1 MSSGSDVPGQ
11 VGSSAQTDS
20 QHGTPSAQS
29 SQPGF
34 LTQIAKAGFLVHAVL
49 LYVATMAF
57 LVPVA
62 PVAWVIS
69 GMEGVAAA
77 IAGAFL
83 CFSGGLL
90 TLVWNLAFPGPKLL
104 VVRVLG
110 GMLPRMGVPLMG
122 GLTLQITVKPLA
134 EAGIL
139 IYLLVFYPALLSLET
154 WLSLAS
160 LDTSGQD
167 TDKSPPPRPTKNV

>member
-1 MSSGSDVPGQ
+1 MSPNSDLVQ
-11 VGSSAQTDS
+11 R
-20 QHGTPSAQS
+20 
-29 SQPGF
+29 
-34 LTQIAKAGFLVHAVL
+34 IARGGFLVHSVL
-49 LYVATMAF
+49 LYAATMAL
-57 LVPVA
+57 LVPVV
-62 PVAWVIS
+62 PVAWVVS

-90 TLVWNLAFPGPKLL
+90 SLVWNLAFPGPKLL
-104 VVRVLG
+104 VVRILG

-122 GLTLQITVKPLA
+122 GLVLQITVEPLA

-154 WLSLAS
+154 WLSLS
-160 LDTSGQD
+160 SMDTSGQD
-167 TDKSPPPRPTKNV
+167 TDKSLPTQPTKNV